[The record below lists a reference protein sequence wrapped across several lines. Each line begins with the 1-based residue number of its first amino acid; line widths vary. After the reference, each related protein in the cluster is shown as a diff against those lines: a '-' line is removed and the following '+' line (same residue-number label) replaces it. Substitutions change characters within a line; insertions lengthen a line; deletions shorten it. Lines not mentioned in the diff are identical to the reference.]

1 MGCGCGGAGARSY
14 RRQTALTP
22 RIRSSSTS
30 HKTVPTHQLNA
41 LGVGPSLG
49 RESQITQDHRDA
61 AKRRRDIIR
70 RKLGR

>member
-1 MGCGCGGAGARSY
+1 MGCGCGGNRSY
-14 RRQTALTP
+14 RNNRQAAVRP
-22 RIRSSSTS
+22 KIRAASTS

-41 LGVGPSLG
+41 LGIGPVAG
-49 RESQITQDHRDA
+49 RESQITQEDRDA